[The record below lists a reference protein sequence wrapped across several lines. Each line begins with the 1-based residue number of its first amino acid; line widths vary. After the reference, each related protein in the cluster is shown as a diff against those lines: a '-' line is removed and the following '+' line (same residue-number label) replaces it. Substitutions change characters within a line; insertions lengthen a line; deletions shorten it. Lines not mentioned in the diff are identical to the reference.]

1 MKRFFE
7 LRTRVP
13 LCMVAALLLMSG
25 LQACS
30 LERAPIAQAAVV
42 PATTDPQPS
51 AEPVANP
58 AAQPVA
64 RPSGTPAPLRL
75 ADGGSVTPTGAARHP
90 AVREFID
97 DMVERHDFDRGQL
110 LALFSQVEFRD
121 DIIARMTRPAERV
134 LAWHEYRDIFLDRQ
148 RIDGGVAFWR
158 EHADTLARAERVY
171 GVPAEIIVAIIGV
184 ETRYGRITGRDAVM
198 DALTTLAFEFPRRA
212 DFFRSELEH
221 YLLLTREEGIDPL
234 GLQGSYAGAMGIAQF
249 MPSSYRAYAID
260 FNGDGRRNLWTNPVD
275 AIGSVASYLAEH
287 GWRRGEPITAEV
299 LTEGQGFQTLT
310 GGGLDRPQRPL
321 ADWRSRGVRPEQPGI
336 DDSLPANLLEF
347 EARWGTLYRLTFNN
361 FYVITRYNRSP
372 LYAMAV
378 YELARSIRSEYPG

>member
-1 MKRFFE
+1 MN
-7 LRTRVP
+7 RVFP
-13 LCMVAALLLMSG
+13 EQAGIWRIGPGLLLMLV

-30 LERAPIAQAAVV
+30 LGGGATPVAQAAVDV
-42 PATTDPQPS
+42 PEIDPQPTVEPPQP
-51 AEPVANP
+51 AEPVMP
-58 AAQPVA
+58 RMAAM
-64 RPSGTPAPLRL
+64 GTNA
-75 ADGGSVTPTGAARHP
+75 PTGAAQRP
-90 AVREFID
+90 EVQAFID
-97 DMVERHDFDRGQL
+97 DMVNRHGFDRDRL
-110 LALFSQVEFRD
+110 IALFSQVEFRD

-148 RIDGGVAFWR
+148 RIDGGVEFWR

-171 GVPAEIIVAIIGV
+171 GVPPEIIVAIIGV

-198 DALTTLAFEFPRRA
+198 DALTTLAFDFPRRA

-234 GLQGSYAGAMGIAQF
+234 SLQGSYAGAMGIAQF

-287 GWRRGEPITAEV
+287 GWRRGEPITVDV
-299 LTEGQGFQTLT
+299 LTEGESFQSLA
-310 GGGLDRPQRPL
+310 GGGLDRPDRPL
-321 ADWRSRGVRPEQPGI
+321 HDWRARGVRPDAPGY
-336 DDSLPANLLEF
+336 DDGLSANLLEF
-347 EARWGTLYRLTFNN
+347 EARWGTLYRLSFNN

-378 YELARSIRSEYPG
+378 YDLARTIRNEYSG